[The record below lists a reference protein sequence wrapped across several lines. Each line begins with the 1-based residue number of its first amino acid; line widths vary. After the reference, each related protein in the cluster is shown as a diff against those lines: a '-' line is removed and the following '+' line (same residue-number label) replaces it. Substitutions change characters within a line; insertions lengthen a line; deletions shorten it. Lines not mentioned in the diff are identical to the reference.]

1 MPRLTQR
8 QWDHVEQAVKSSRLR
23 QRHGLP
29 KRSSKSVLIATFN
42 IRKLGSAEDRTDR
55 RRKGRTPGAWHFL
68 ALACSPFD
76 LIAVQEVQDE
86 LAGLRRLQHEL
97 KRRHR
102 RTMKLLISDITGSQ
116 PGGSGMTERMA
127 FLYDPRKIEH
137 TELSSEIT
145 VDRAQVVQNLF
156 ARRQEFARFFEEHAK
171 SLAKWEERAETASR
185 EGKRRPSK
193 PTLKLP
199 AFVTFIRA
207 PHEGS
212 FRVRPVKGAEPLDF
226 VVVNAHLLYGEHE
239 DERLQEFLELVR
251 WLTLRAKYRDRL
263 YAPNFL
269 LLGDC
274 NLETDNLVEAA
285 AADNP
290 PAEATASAR
299 VFLEWKIKSLN
310 EGELKSRT
318 GADVNFPLLDDHP
331 VQGPLRTNA
340 RQSQTYDQIGLFCR
354 DPRLPRHD
362 ENTAVTGTDD
372 RYDYGVFR
380 FTDLLAEVLE
390 PADWKDA
397 KKKQGGAVGSPFEHL
412 EKTVRDRVVGWVGTD
427 VSDHLPAWIRLP
439 RPGVAQNEPT

>member
-8 QWDHVEQAVKSSRLR
+8 QWNQVERAVKSSRLR
-23 QRHGLP
+23 RRHGLP
-29 KRSSKSVLIATFN
+29 KRSGKSVLIATFN
-42 IRKLGSAEDRTDR
+42 IRKLGSAKNRTDGR
-55 RRKGRTPGAWHFL
+55 SKGRTPGAWHLL

-145 VDRAQVVQNLF
+145 VDRAQVVHSLF
-156 ARRQEFARFFEEHAK
+156 DRWQEFARFFEAHAEA
-171 SLAKWEERAETASR
+171 LAKWEERVETARS

-212 FRVRPVKGAEPLDF
+212 FRIRPVKDADPTDF
-226 VVVNAHLLYGEHE
+226 IVVNAHLLYGEHE
-239 DERLQEFLELVR
+239 DERLQEFLELVK
-251 WLTLRAKYRDRL
+251 WLTLRAKYPDRL
-263 YAPNFL
+263 YAPNLL

-285 AADNP
+285 ATENP
-290 PAEATASAR
+290 PAEATASAHA
-299 VFLEWKIKSLN
+299 FLEWKIKSLN
-310 EGELKSRT
+310 EREFKSRS
-318 GADVNFPLLDDHP
+318 GADANFPLLDDHP

-354 DPRLPRHD
+354 DPRLPRHA
-362 ENTAVTGTDD
+362 ENGSVSGADD

-390 PADWKDA
+390 PNAWKDA
-397 KKKQGGAVGSPFEHL
+397 KQKQGDAAGSPFEHL
-412 EKTVRDRVVGWVGTD
+412 EKAVRDRVIGWVGTD
-427 VSDHLPAWIRLP
+427 VSDHLPAWIRLQ
-439 RPGVAQNEPT
+439 RPGIAQKEPA